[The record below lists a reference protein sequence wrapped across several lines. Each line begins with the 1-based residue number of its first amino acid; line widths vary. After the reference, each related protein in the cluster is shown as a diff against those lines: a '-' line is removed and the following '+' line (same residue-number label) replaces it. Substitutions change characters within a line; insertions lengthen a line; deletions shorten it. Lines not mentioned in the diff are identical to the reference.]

1 VGLLS
6 RMPKRDAI
14 WTIQQYESVRSLLPM
29 GDIPSQSTRAEN
41 LSAISDQFDV
51 FLLDAFGVLNVGE
64 TAINGAVKR
73 VELLKNMGKKVLVLT
88 NGARLPAESA
98 LNKFL
103 ELGFHFELSDII
115 SSRDALV
122 AALPPLPDDGFWGV
136 MSSQNSQIETLGVPC
151 RRLEDDK
158 LTYNRASGFIL
169 LSASEWNESRQLL
182 LRECLL
188 KAPRPILVGNP
199 DIIAPRGSHFSLEPG
214 HYAYE
219 LGRDLKL
226 ELQLFGKPFANI
238 YDLAFKRLPNVNFSR
253 VAMVGDSLHT
263 DILGGAAYGVKTV
276 LVTEHG
282 LFSGFDCRPFIMET
296 KIFPDFIIPTI

>member
-1 VGLLS
+1 
-6 RMPKRDAI
+6 MQKRDAL
-14 WTIQQYESVRSLLPM
+14 WAIQQYESVRSLLPTAQM
-29 GDIPSQSTRAEN
+29 PAQSTHSEN
-41 LSAISDQFDV
+41 LGAISDHFDV
-51 FLLDAFGVLNVGE
+51 FLLDAFGVLNLGK
-64 TAINGAVKR
+64 TGINGAVER
-73 VELLKNMGKKVLVLT
+73 VQLLKNMGKTVLVLT
-88 NGARLPAESA
+88 NGARLPSENA
-98 LNKFL
+98 LKKFL
-103 ELGFHFELSDII
+103 KLGFHFDLSDIV
-115 SSRDALV
+115 SSRDAL
-122 AALPPLPDDGFWGV
+122 AAAITPLPDDGFWGV

-158 LTYNRASGFIL
+158 LTYDRASGFIL

-182 LRECLL
+182 LRECLA

-238 YDLAFKRLPNVNFSR
+238 YDLAFKRLPNVDLSR

-263 DILGGAAYGVKTV
+263 DILGGVAYGVKTV

-282 LFSGFDCRPFIMET
+282 LFSGFDCRRFIMET
-296 KIFPDFIIPTI
+296 KIVPDFIIPTI

>member
-1 VGLLS
+1 
-6 RMPKRDAI
+6 MPA
-14 WTIQQYESVRSLLPM
+14 
-29 GDIPSQSTRAEN
+29 QSTHSEN
-41 LSAISDQFDV
+41 LGAISDHFDV
-51 FLLDAFGVLNVGE
+51 FLLDAFGVLNLGK
-64 TAINGAVKR
+64 TGINGAVER
-73 VELLKNMGKKVLVLT
+73 VQLLKNMGKTVLVLT
-88 NGARLPAESA
+88 NGARLPSENA
-98 LNKFL
+98 LKKFL
-103 ELGFHFELSDII
+103 KLGFHFDLSDIV
-115 SSRDALV
+115 SSRDAL
-122 AALPPLPDDGFWGV
+122 AAAITPLPDDGFWGV

-158 LTYNRASGFIL
+158 LTYDRASGFIL

-182 LRECLL
+182 LRECLA

-238 YDLAFKRLPNVNFSR
+238 YDLAFKRLPNVDLSR

-263 DILGGAAYGVKTV
+263 DILGGVAYGVKTV

-282 LFSGFDCRPFIMET
+282 LFSGFDCRRFIMET
-296 KIFPDFIIPTI
+296 KIVPDFIIPTI

>member
-1 VGLLS
+1 
-6 RMPKRDAI
+6 
-14 WTIQQYESVRSLLPM
+14 
-29 GDIPSQSTRAEN
+29 
-41 LSAISDQFDV
+41 
-51 FLLDAFGVLNVGE
+51 LDAFGVLNLGK
-64 TAINGAVKR
+64 TGINGAVER
-73 VELLKNMGKKVLVLT
+73 VQLLKNMGKTVLVLT

-182 LRECLL
+182 LRESL
-188 KAPRPILVGNP
+188 AQTPRPILVGNP

>member
-1 VGLLS
+1 
-6 RMPKRDAI
+6 MPA
-14 WTIQQYESVRSLLPM
+14 
-29 GDIPSQSTRAEN
+29 QSTHSEN
-41 LSAISDQFDV
+41 LGAISDHFDV
-51 FLLDAFGVLNVGE
+51 FLLDAFGVLNLGK
-64 TAINGAVKR
+64 TGINGAVER
-73 VELLKNMGKKVLVLT
+73 VQLLKNMGKTVLVLT
-88 NGARLPAESA
+88 NGARLPSENA
-98 LNKFL
+98 LKKFL
-103 ELGFHFELSDII
+103 KLGFHFDLSDIV
-115 SSRDALV
+115 SSRDAL
-122 AALPPLPDDGFWGV
+122 AAAITPLPDDGFWGV

-158 LTYNRASGFIL
+158 LTYDRASGFIL

-182 LRECLL
+182 LRECLA

-238 YDLAFKRLPNVNFSR
+238 YDLAFKRLPNVDLSR

-263 DILGGAAYGVKTV
+263 DILGGVAYGVKTV

-282 LFSGFDCRPFIMET
+282 LFSGFDCRRFIMET
-296 KIFPDFIIPTI
+296 KIVPDFIIPII

>member
-1 VGLLS
+1 
-6 RMPKRDAI
+6 
-14 WTIQQYESVRSLLPM
+14 
-29 GDIPSQSTRAEN
+29 
-41 LSAISDQFDV
+41 
-51 FLLDAFGVLNVGE
+51 LDAFGVLNLGK
-64 TAINGAVKR
+64 TGINGAVER
-73 VELLKNMGKKVLVLT
+73 VQLLKNMGKTVLVLT
-88 NGARLPAESA
+88 NGARLPSENA
-98 LNKFL
+98 LKKFL
-103 ELGFHFELSDII
+103 KLGFHFDLSDIV
-115 SSRDALV
+115 SSRDAL
-122 AALPPLPDDGFWGV
+122 AAAITPLPDDGFWGV

-158 LTYNRASGFIL
+158 LTYDRASGFIL

-182 LRECLL
+182 LRECLA

-238 YDLAFKRLPNVNFSR
+238 YDLAFKRLPNVDLSR

-263 DILGGAAYGVKTV
+263 DILGGVAYGVKTV

-282 LFSGFDCRPFIMET
+282 LFSGFDCRRFIMET
-296 KIFPDFIIPTI
+296 KIVPDFIIPTI

>member
-1 VGLLS
+1 
-6 RMPKRDAI
+6 MPA
-14 WTIQQYESVRSLLPM
+14 
-29 GDIPSQSTRAEN
+29 QSTHSEN
-41 LSAISDQFDV
+41 LGAISDQFDI
-51 FLLDAFGVLNVGE
+51 FLLDAFGVLNLGK
-64 TAINGAVKR
+64 TGINGAVER
-73 VELLKNMGKKVLVLT
+73 VQLLKNMGKTVLVLT
-88 NGARLPAESA
+88 NGARLPSENA
-98 LNKFL
+98 LKKFL
-103 ELGFHFELSDII
+103 KLGFHFDLSDIV
-115 SSRDALV
+115 SSRDAL
-122 AALPPLPDDGFWGV
+122 AAAITPLPDDGFWGV

-158 LTYNRASGFIL
+158 LTYDRASGFIL

-182 LRECLL
+182 LRECLA

-238 YDLAFKRLPNVNFSR
+238 YDLAFKRLPNVDLSR

-263 DILGGAAYGVKTV
+263 DILGGVAYGVKTV

-282 LFSGFDCRPFIMET
+282 LFSGFDCRRFIMET
-296 KIFPDFIIPTI
+296 KIVPDFIIPTI

>member
-1 VGLLS
+1 
-6 RMPKRDAI
+6 MPA
-14 WTIQQYESVRSLLPM
+14 
-29 GDIPSQSTRAEN
+29 QSTHSEN
-41 LSAISDQFDV
+41 LGAISDHFDV
-51 FLLDAFGVLNVGE
+51 FLLDAFGVLNLGK
-64 TAINGAVKR
+64 TGINGAVER
-73 VELLKNMGKKVLVLT
+73 VQLLKNMGKTVLVLT
-88 NGARLPAESA
+88 NGARLPSENA
-98 LNKFL
+98 LKKFL
-103 ELGFHFELSDII
+103 KLGFHFDLSDIV
-115 SSRDALV
+115 SSRDAL
-122 AALPPLPDDGFWGV
+122 AAAITPLPDDGFWGV

-182 LRECLL
+182 LRECLA

-238 YDLAFKRLPNVNFSR
+238 YDLAFKRLPNVDLSR

-263 DILGGAAYGVKTV
+263 DILGGVAYGVKTV

-282 LFSGFDCRPFIMET
+282 LFSGFDCRRFIMET
-296 KIFPDFIIPTI
+296 KIVPDFIIPTI

>member
-1 VGLLS
+1 MGLLF
-6 RMPKRDAI
+6 RMQKRDAL
-14 WTIQQYESVRSLLPM
+14 WAIQQYESVRSLLPTAQM
-29 GDIPSQSTRAEN
+29 PAQSTHSEN
-41 LSAISDQFDV
+41 LGAISDHFDV
-51 FLLDAFGVLNVGE
+51 FLLDAFGVLNLGK
-64 TAINGAVKR
+64 TGINGAVER
-73 VELLKNMGKKVLVLT
+73 VQLLKNMGKTVLVLT
-88 NGARLPAESA
+88 NGARLPSENA
-98 LNKFL
+98 LKKFL
-103 ELGFHFELSDII
+103 KLGFHFDLSDIV
-115 SSRDALV
+115 SSRDAL
-122 AALPPLPDDGFWGV
+122 AAAITPLPDDGFWGV

-158 LTYNRASGFIL
+158 LTYDRASGFIL

-182 LRECLL
+182 LRECLA

-238 YDLAFKRLPNVNFSR
+238 YDLAFKRLPNVDLSR

-263 DILGGAAYGVKTV
+263 DILGGVAYGVKTV
-276 LVTEHG
+276 LVSEHG
-282 LFSGFDCRPFIMET
+282 LFSGFDCRRFIMET
-296 KIFPDFIIPTI
+296 KIVPDFIIPTI

>member
-1 VGLLS
+1 
-6 RMPKRDAI
+6 MQKRDAL
-14 WTIQQYESVRSLLPM
+14 WAIQQYESVRSLLPTAQM
-29 GDIPSQSTRAEN
+29 PAQSTHSEN
-41 LSAISDQFDV
+41 LGAISDHFDV
-51 FLLDAFGVLNVGE
+51 FLLDAFGVLNLGK
-64 TAINGAVKR
+64 TGINGAVER
-73 VELLKNMGKKVLVLT
+73 VQLLKNMGKTVLVLT
-88 NGARLPAESA
+88 NGARLPSENA
-98 LNKFL
+98 LKKFL
-103 ELGFHFELSDII
+103 KLGFHFDLSDIV
-115 SSRDALV
+115 SSRDAL
-122 AALPPLPDDGFWGV
+122 AAAITPLPDDGFWGV

-158 LTYNRASGFIL
+158 LTYDRASGFIL

-238 YDLAFKRLPNVNFSR
+238 YDLAFKRLPNVDLSR

-263 DILGGAAYGVKTV
+263 DILGGVAYGVKTV

-282 LFSGFDCRPFIMET
+282 LFSGFDCRRFIMET
-296 KIFPDFIIPTI
+296 KIVPDFIIPTI

>member
-1 VGLLS
+1 
-6 RMPKRDAI
+6 MQKRDAL
-14 WTIQQYESVRSLLPM
+14 WAIQQYESVRSLLPTAQM
-29 GDIPSQSTRAEN
+29 PAQSTHSEN
-41 LSAISDQFDV
+41 LGAISDHFDV
-51 FLLDAFGVLNVGE
+51 FLLDAFGVLNLGK
-64 TAINGAVKR
+64 TGINGAVER
-73 VELLKNMGKKVLVLT
+73 VQLLKNMGKTVLVLT
-88 NGARLPAESA
+88 NGARLPSENA
-98 LNKFL
+98 LKKFL
-103 ELGFHFELSDII
+103 KLGFHFDLSDIV
-115 SSRDALV
+115 SSRDAL
-122 AALPPLPDDGFWGV
+122 AAAITPLPDDGFWGV

-182 LRECLL
+182 LRESL
-188 KAPRPILVGNP
+188 AQTPRPILVGNP

>member
-1 VGLLS
+1 
-6 RMPKRDAI
+6 MQKRDAL
-14 WTIQQYESVRSLLPM
+14 WAIQQYESVRSLLPTAQM
-29 GDIPSQSTRAEN
+29 PAQSTHSEN
-41 LSAISDQFDV
+41 LGAISDHFDV
-51 FLLDAFGVLNVGE
+51 FLLDAFGVLNLGK
-64 TAINGAVKR
+64 TGINGAVER
-73 VELLKNMGKKVLVLT
+73 VQLLKNMGKTVLVLT
-88 NGARLPAESA
+88 NGARLPSENA
-98 LNKFL
+98 LKKFL
-103 ELGFHFELSDII
+103 KLGFHFDLSDIV
-115 SSRDALV
+115 SSRDAL
-122 AALPPLPDDGFWGV
+122 AAAITPLPDDGFWGV

-158 LTYNRASGFIL
+158 LTYDRASGFIL

-182 LRECLL
+182 LRESL
-188 KAPRPILVGNP
+188 AQTPRPILVGNP

>member
-1 VGLLS
+1 
-6 RMPKRDAI
+6 MQKRDAL
-14 WTIQQYESVRSLLPM
+14 WAIQQYESVRSLLPTAQM
-29 GDIPSQSTRAEN
+29 PAQSTHSEN
-41 LSAISDQFDV
+41 LGAISDHFDV
-51 FLLDAFGVLNVGE
+51 FLLDAFGVLNLGK
-64 TAINGAVKR
+64 TGIYGAVER
-73 VELLKNMGKKVLVLT
+73 VQLLKNMGKTVLVLT
-88 NGARLPAESA
+88 NGARLPSENA
-98 LNKFL
+98 LKKFL
-103 ELGFHFELSDII
+103 KLGFHFDLSDIV
-115 SSRDALV
+115 SSRDAL
-122 AALPPLPDDGFWGV
+122 AAAITPLPDDGFWGV

-158 LTYNRASGFIL
+158 LTYDRASGFIL

-182 LRECLL
+182 LRECLA

-238 YDLAFKRLPNVNFSR
+238 YDLAFKRLPNVDLSR

-263 DILGGAAYGVKTV
+263 DILGGVAYGVKTV

-282 LFSGFDCRPFIMET
+282 LFSGFDCRRFIMET
-296 KIFPDFIIPTI
+296 KIVPDFIIPTI

>member
-1 VGLLS
+1 
-6 RMPKRDAI
+6 MQKRDAL
-14 WTIQQYESVRSLLPM
+14 WAIQQYESVRSLLPTAQM
-29 GDIPSQSTRAEN
+29 PAQSTHSEN
-41 LSAISDQFDV
+41 LGAISDHFDV
-51 FLLDAFGVLNVGE
+51 FLLDAFGVLNLGK
-64 TAINGAVKR
+64 TGINGAVER
-73 VELLKNMGKKVLVLT
+73 VQLLKNMGKTVLVLT
-88 NGARLPAESA
+88 NGARLPSENA
-98 LNKFL
+98 LKKFL
-103 ELGFHFELSDII
+103 KLGFHFDLSDIV
-115 SSRDALV
+115 SSRDAL
-122 AALPPLPDDGFWGV
+122 AAAITPLPDDGFWGV

-158 LTYNRASGFIL
+158 LTYDRASGFIL

-182 LRECLL
+182 LRESL
-188 KAPRPILVGNP
+188 AQTPRPILVGNP

-296 KIFPDFIIPTI
+296 KIFHDFIIPTI

>member
-1 VGLLS
+1 VGLLF
-6 RMPKRDAI
+6 RMQKRDAL
-14 WTIQQYESVRSLLPM
+14 WAIQQYESVRSLLPTAQM
-29 GDIPSQSTRAEN
+29 PAQSTHSEN
-41 LSAISDQFDV
+41 LGAISDHFDV
-51 FLLDAFGVLNVGE
+51 FLLDAFGVLNLGK
-64 TAINGAVKR
+64 TGINGAVER
-73 VELLKNMGKKVLVLT
+73 VQLLKNMGKTVLVLT
-88 NGARLPAESA
+88 NGARLPSENA
-98 LNKFL
+98 LKKFL
-103 ELGFHFELSDII
+103 KLGFHFDLSDIV
-115 SSRDALV
+115 SSRDAL
-122 AALPPLPDDGFWGV
+122 AAAITPLPDDGFWGV

-158 LTYNRASGFIL
+158 LTYDRASGFIL

-182 LRECLL
+182 LRECLA

-238 YDLAFKRLPNVNFSR
+238 YDLAFKRLPNVDLSR

-263 DILGGAAYGVKTV
+263 DILGGVAYGVKTV

-282 LFSGFDCRPFIMET
+282 LFSGFDCRRFIMET
-296 KIFPDFIIPTI
+296 KIVPDFIIPTI